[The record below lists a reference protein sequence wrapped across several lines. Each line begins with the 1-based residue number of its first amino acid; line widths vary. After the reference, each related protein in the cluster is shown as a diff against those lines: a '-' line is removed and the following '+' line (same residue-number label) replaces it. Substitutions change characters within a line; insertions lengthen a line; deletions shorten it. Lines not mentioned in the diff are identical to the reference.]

1 MNFEALKTKVAV
13 IGAGHAGI
21 EAALASAR
29 MGIDT
34 VLFTMNLDAVGNL
47 PCNPSIGGSAKGHLV
62 FEIDA
67 LGGEMGRAADL
78 ATIQSRTLNLGK
90 GAAVHSKRVQ
100 ADRAIYKSIMKA
112 TIEKTDNLR
121 LVQAEIVKILT
132 EDGRVSG
139 VLTSLDEIWSAEK
152 VIIASGTFLESEIFV
167 GDKVYS
173 AGPDGMLAARGLSA
187 SLRELGIELMRF
199 KTGTPARINRRSID
213 FSTLEEQAGED
224 DPTPYSART
233 GEDYGEDINKV
244 SCHVVYTNKSTHDLI
259 LSNLKR
265 SAMYSGNIVG
275 EGPRYCPSIETKL
288 VRFADK
294 ERHQLFLEPCGL
306 STEEIY
312 VQGFSTSMPTDVQ
325 REMLRTLPGLEKAE
339 IMRYAYAIEYDC
351 AEPTQMLPT
360 LEFKAVSG
368 LYGAGQFNGTSGY
381 EEAAAQGLV
390 AGINAA
396 LSVKGEEPMIL
407 TRDSSYIGTLID
419 DLVTKGTREPYR
431 MMTSRSEYRLLLRQD
446 NADLRLTDI
455 GRRVGL
461 VSDSQYAAFTARRE
475 AVFAEVKRIERT
487 TIAPSDEVNG
497 ILSDAASAPISTGI
511 KLSELLRRPE
521 LSYELLAPIDKERRE
536 LPRSVRTTA
545 EILIKYEGYIKRELS
560 EVERKRKLEDKRIP
574 ETIDYK
580 SIYGLRLE
588 AAEKLE
594 RIRPQNIGQASR
606 ISGVNPA
613 DVNVLII
620 YLSQKREK

>member
-265 SAMYSGNIVG
+265 SAM
-275 EGPRYCPSIETKL
+275 
-288 VRFADK
+288 
-294 ERHQLFLEPCGL
+294 
-306 STEEIY
+306 
-312 VQGFSTSMPTDVQ
+312 
-325 REMLRTLPGLEKAE
+325 
-339 IMRYAYAIEYDC
+339 
-351 AEPTQMLPT
+351 
-360 LEFKAVSG
+360 
-368 LYGAGQFNGTSGY
+368 
-381 EEAAAQGLV
+381 
-390 AGINAA
+390 
-396 LSVKGEEPMIL
+396 
-407 TRDSSYIGTLID
+407 
-419 DLVTKGTREPYR
+419 
-431 MMTSRSEYRLLLRQD
+431 
-446 NADLRLTDI
+446 
-455 GRRVGL
+455 
-461 VSDSQYAAFTARRE
+461 
-475 AVFAEVKRIERT
+475 
-487 TIAPSDEVNG
+487 
-497 ILSDAASAPISTGI
+497 
-511 KLSELLRRPE
+511 
-521 LSYELLAPIDKERRE
+521 
-536 LPRSVRTTA
+536 
-545 EILIKYEGYIKRELS
+545 
-560 EVERKRKLEDKRIP
+560 
-574 ETIDYK
+574 
-580 SIYGLRLE
+580 
-588 AAEKLE
+588 
-594 RIRPQNIGQASR
+594 
-606 ISGVNPA
+606 
-613 DVNVLII
+613 
-620 YLSQKREK
+620 